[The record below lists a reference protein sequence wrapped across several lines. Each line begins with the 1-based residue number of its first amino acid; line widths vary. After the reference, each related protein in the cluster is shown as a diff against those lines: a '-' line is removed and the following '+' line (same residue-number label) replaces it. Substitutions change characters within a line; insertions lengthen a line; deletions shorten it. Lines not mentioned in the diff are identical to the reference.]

1 MFFLAVSF
9 RYSVYTIANTYET
22 NSSSALEVVFITGMS
37 LEGLILFLLIISLYH
52 EWKYRSTVLA
62 TQGGLFRQQSFTAIL
77 SEFVWSGQ
85 LLCLLLFVFSMVLL
99 AIGELALTDN
109 SVFSDADYLFWAM
122 SGVFLALL
130 VSAFIV
136 AVLSVIKQGEDAPM
150 LTSKISLLVALFLMI
165 PSLIPLAILHEIGDG
180 NLVDCKWL
188 HSLTPFGLFQI
199 IALFSWL
206 LLLLYIRAEYARVL
220 QECKHAIVG
229 DIQALLSVDK
239 TWRSHGSHI

>member
-1 MFFLAVSF
+1 MAVYSLPQMIICAVGFVETVLFACIVAAKYNRVTVFNKSVTIPMTSGVRWIMFFLAVSF

-109 SVFSDADYLFWAM
+109 SV
-122 SGVFLALL
+122 
-130 VSAFIV
+130 
-136 AVLSVIKQGEDAPM
+136 
-150 LTSKISLLVALFLMI
+150 
-165 PSLIPLAILHEIGDG
+165 
-180 NLVDCKWL
+180 
-188 HSLTPFGLFQI
+188 
-199 IALFSWL
+199 
-206 LLLLYIRAEYARVL
+206 
-220 QECKHAIVG
+220 
-229 DIQALLSVDK
+229 
-239 TWRSHGSHI
+239 